1 MAKAK
6 EAQAGAD
13 ARLADALERLH
24 SNELSGVVR
33 YLHYAHMIFGANRI
47 PIVAWLKEQAT
58 ESMDHAWKIGE
69 KMTAMG
75 LHPSMRVLPVPETG
89 KHSVLDVL
97 REALEFERQG
107 LSDYQS
113 LLTLVL
119 ELRPGDVALEDW
131 VRSFISVETEHLES
145 AEKMLRTM

>member
-6 EAQAGAD
+6 EAAAGAE

-47 PIVAWLKEQAT
+47 PIVAWLREQAT
-58 ESMDHAWKIGE
+58 ESMDHAWMIGE

-113 LLTLVL
+113 LLTLAL